1 MVNTQNK
8 KKLILWFKETTI
20 NDVPLVGGKNASLG
34 EMYSTLSKKGVS
46 IPNGFSI
53 TATAYRYLLGKSG
66 IKKEIRRILKDL
78 DTTNMKSLAEKG
90 EAIRNLIVNAS
101 FPKDLENKIYKAY
114 HKLSEIEGTKEIAVA
129 VRSSAT
135 AEDLPD
141 ASFAGQQ
148 ETYLNIR
155 GEEALL
161 DACKHCFA
169 SLFTNRAISYRVDK
183 KFDHF
188 KIALSIG
195 VQRMVRSDVGSSGV
209 MFSLDTE
216 TGFSGVVV
224 INSAYGLGE
233 NVVQGA
239 VTPDE
244 FYVFKDTLKKGYKSI
259 ITKKIGEKAIKMIYN
274 NDRKKPTKNV
284 SVDIKDRQKLSINDE
299 QVLQLAKWGMI
310 IEDHY
315 SKKAGHYKPMDMEWA
330 LDGITKKIFIVQARP
345 ETVQS
350 RKNRNEY
357 VTYTLLAKLTE
368 REKNQIITGR
378 SIGQKI
384 ASGKANIILNVKDIS
399 KFKKGEI
406 LVTPMTD
413 PDWEPIMKIASGI
426 VTNKGGVTCHAA
438 IIARELG
445 IPCIVG
451 TGDGTSKIKSGEGI
465 TIDCSSGDKGFVY
478 KGSLKFEKHVTS
490 VSNLPKTKTKIMM
503 NVGDPDQAFELS
515 FLPNDG
521 VGLAREEFIINFSI
535 QIHPLAL
542 LNYNKIKDKKIKNEI
557 DKLTMGY
564 TNKSQF
570 FIDALAHGI
579 ARIGAAFYPKKVILR
594 LSDFKTDE
602 YANLIGGRLYEPIE
616 SNPMIGWRGAS
627 RYYQGNYR
635 DGFALECLAIKKVR
649 EEFGLTNIQ
658 VMVPFCRTIDEAKKV
673 ITELSKNGLKQGENG
688 LKIIGMCEIPSN
700 VILADKFLDIFDG
713 FSIGSNDLTQLTL
726 GLDRN
731 SEILANI
738 YDERNEAVK
747 QLIREVI
754 KIAKKKKKYIGLCGQ
769 APSDYPEFAEF
780 LVDCGIESMSL
791 NPDTVVKTT
800 LLIDKT
806 EKKLKK
812 K

>member
-1 MVNTQNK
+1 MVNAQNK

-20 NDVPLVGGKNASLG
+20 KDVPLVGGKNASLG
-34 EMYSTLSKKGVS
+34 EMYSTLSKKGVP

-53 TATAYRYLLGKSG
+53 TATAYRYLLEKSG

-90 EAIRNLIVNAS
+90 DAIRNLIINAS
-101 FPKDLENKIYKAY
+101 FPKDLENQIYKAY
-114 HKLSEIEGTKEIAVA
+114 HKLSEMEGVKEVDVA

-148 ETYLNIR
+148 ETYLHIR
-155 GEEALL
+155 GEKDLL
-161 DACKHCFA
+161 LACKKCFA

-195 VQRMVRSDVGSSGV
+195 VERMVRSDVGSSGV
-209 MFSLDTE
+209 MFSIDTE

-224 INSAYGLGE
+224 INAAYGLGE

-244 FYVFKDTLKKGYKSI
+244 FYVFKETLNKGYKAI
-259 ITKKIGEKAIKMIYN
+259 ISKKIGEKAIKMIYEKGSKN
-274 NDRKKPTKNV
+274 PTKNI
-284 SVDIKDRQKLSINDE
+284 SVPENDRHKFCINDD
-299 QVLQLAKWGMI
+299 QILQLAKWAII

-315 SKKAGHYKPMDMEWA
+315 SKAAGHYKPMDMEWA
-330 LDGITKKIFIVQARP
+330 LDGVTKKLFIVQARP

-350 RKNRNEY
+350 RKNRNDY
-357 VTYTLLAKLTE
+357 VTYTLSEHKEPFVIGT
-368 REKNQIITGR
+368 
-378 SIGQKI
+378 SIGQMI
-384 ASGKANIILNVKDIS
+384 ANGKANIIKNVKNIS
-399 KFKKGEI
+399 RFKKGEI

-413 PDWEPIMKIASGI
+413 PDWEPIMKIAAGI
-426 VTNKGGVTCHAA
+426 VTNKGGRTCHAA

-451 TGDGTSKIKSGEGI
+451 TGNGTEKIKQGE
-465 TIDCSSGDKGFVY
+465 TVTLDCSSGDQGFVY
-478 KGSLKFEKHVTS
+478 KGALKFDIHS
-490 VSNLPKTKTKIMM
+490 VAVNKLPRTKTKIMM
-503 NVGDPDQAFELS
+503 NVGNPEQAFELS

-521 VGLAREEFIINFSI
+521 VGLAREEFIINSWI

-542 LNYNKIKDKKIKNEI
+542 INYNKITDKVVKSKI
-557 DKLTMGY
+557 DKLTIGY
-564 TNKSQF
+564 NNKTQYF
-570 FIDALAHGI
+570 VDKLAYGI

-602 YANLIGGRLYEPIE
+602 YANLIGGKVYEPVE

-635 DGFALECLAIKKVR
+635 EGFALECRAIKKAR

-658 VMVPFCRTIDEAKKV
+658 VMVPFCRTITEAKNV
-673 ITELSKNGLKQGENG
+673 IDELKKNGLKQGEKD

-731 SEILANI
+731 SELLTSI

-747 QLIREVI
+747 ILISEVI

-769 APSDYPEFAEF
+769 APSDYPDFAEF
-780 LVDCGIESMSL
+780 LVNEGIESMSL
-791 NPDTVVKTT
+791 NPDSVVKTT

-812 K
+812 N